1 MLIED
6 IKKPYVMPEMEAMKH
21 EVKKFEKQ
29 SDEFVKKLKR
39 QSDDSVKEYTRDEVT
54 TMIEKQNEVMN
65 FLKSML

>member
-29 SDEFVKKLKR
+29 SDDFVKK
-39 QSDDSVKEYTRDEVT
+39 YTRDEVT
-54 TMIEKQNEVMN
+54 TVIKKQNEVMD